1 MLKAVEPFCSDSLKP
16 TKPLTVPSKLT
27 CLGAHVVHSED
38 ELLQLA
44 NDAAMRVNARA
55 GRKVIFSLPLKRMR
69 LKVTEYNCAE
79 FTILR
84 WNRGG
89 LFDEHH
95 ENVRA

>member
-1 MLKAVEPFCSDSLKP
+1 
-16 TKPLTVPSKLT
+16 
-27 CLGAHVVHSED
+27 
-38 ELLQLA
+38 
-44 NDAAMRVNARA
+44 
-55 GRKVIFSLPLKRMR
+55 MR